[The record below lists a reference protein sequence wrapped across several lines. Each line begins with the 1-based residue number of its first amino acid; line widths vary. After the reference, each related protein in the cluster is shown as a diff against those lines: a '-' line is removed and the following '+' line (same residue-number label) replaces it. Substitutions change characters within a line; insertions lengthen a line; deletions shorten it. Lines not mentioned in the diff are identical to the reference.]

1 MSLKRSEASGEIRY
15 LETLNIFSTNADYL
29 KKFLDAIRKED
40 VEFETIEIP
49 IKLQHKEKWKELTI
63 LDQDESKKFEEEVL
77 KLEYDDKI
85 LFTIDL
91 MPRVSIYES
100 KERKEE
106 GGDVVGIKTDELKP
120 QTEPT
125 IFPQDKIEL
134 LNWDKI
140 FQEIYEW
147 KLSKRYWN
155 LVINKD
161 VVKNLL
167 TSTNFKLRVP
177 ADIFAMK
184 DKKDIEKLEEIA
196 LLIIKKYIEKLYEKA
211 AKKFQ
216 TDHLRYVTAEN
227 KKEQLLFPFESKQKY
242 EIQINKSNKL
252 NKSNN
257 KLIKRIK
264 ELIKD
269 LDKLYEQE
277 TEELPRVYMGEH
289 LFLPILVKSE
299 KIDKI
304 TPEGLVESE
313 VKFIKDLRSY
323 LRANKTKFKDYE
335 IYILRNFSK
344 SGQGFRLEWS
354 QFFPD
359 FILWVKEVNNTDQTI
374 VFIEPHG
381 LVHADIDR
389 DPKIKFVSSEIKEIE
404 RKLSGIGQK
413 NIKLECFLLS
423 ATKYEDL
430 RVGKEDFPSKE
441 EIENKK
447 NILFLDDPN
456 WPEKLFKKIGVL

>member
-1 MSLKRSEASGEIRY
+1 MSLKRSEGSNEIRY
-15 LETLNIFSTNADYL
+15 LETLNIYSINADYL
-29 KKFLDAIRKED
+29 EKFLNAIREED

-49 IKLQHKEKWKELTI
+49 IELQHEEKWKELTI

-106 GGDVVGIKTDELKP
+106 GGDVVGIKADELKP

-177 ADIFAMK
+177 TDIFAMK

-196 LLIIKKYIEKLYEKA
+196 LLIIKKYIEKFYEKA

-216 TDHLRYVTAEN
+216 TDHLRYVTVEN

-242 EIQINKSNKL
+242 EIQINKSNTNLIEQIK
-252 NKSNN
+252 
-257 KLIKRIK
+257 KLIKN
-264 ELIKD
+264 
-269 LDKLYEQE
+269 LDILCKQE
-277 TEELPRVYMGEH
+277 TEELPRVYMGEL

-313 VKFIKDLRSY
+313 VKFIKDLKNY
-323 LRANKTKFKDYE
+323 LEEAKKTKFKNYE
-335 IYILRNFSK
+335 IYILRNFPK

-389 DPKIKFVSSEIKEIE
+389 DQKIKFASSEIKEIE
-404 RKLSGIGQK
+404 RKLSGVGQK

-430 RVGKEDFPSKE
+430 RFGKKDFPSKE
-441 EIENKK
+441 EIENK
-447 NILFLDDPN
+447 NILFLDDPD

>member
-1 MSLKRSEASGEIRY
+1 MGLLNIGKGQGPQIIQLFGRGVRLKGKDMSLKRSEASGEIRY
-15 LETLNIFSTNADYL
+15 LETLNIFSINADYL
-29 KKFLDAIRKED
+29 KKILDAIRKED

-49 IKLQHKEKWKELTI
+49 IKLQHEEKWKELTI

-134 LNWDKI
+134 LNWDKF

-155 LVINKD
+155 LIINKD

-177 ADIFAMK
+177 TDIFAMK

-196 LLIIKKYIEKLYEKA
+196 LLIIKKYIEKFYEKA

-227 KKEQLLFPFESKQKY
+227 KKEQLLLPFESKQKY
-242 EIQINKSNKL
+242 EIQINK
-252 NKSNN
+252 NN
-257 KLIKRIK
+257 TKLIERIK

-269 LDKLYEQE
+269 LDKLYKQE

-289 LFLPILVKSE
+289 LFLPILFKSE

-344 SGQGFRLEWS
+344 SGRGFQLEWS

-359 FILWVKEVNNTDQTI
+359 FILWVKEVNNNTDQTI

-389 DPKIKFVSSEIKEIE
+389 DPKIKFASSEIKEI
-404 RKLSGIGQK
+404 
-413 NIKLECFLLS
+413 
-423 ATKYEDL
+423 
-430 RVGKEDFPSKE
+430 
-441 EIENKK
+441 
-447 NILFLDDPN
+447 
-456 WPEKLFKKIGVL
+456 